1 MNLNKFL
8 RAALSVIVCSAVGAV
23 LMIIGGAVPALML
36 PSIFLCSV
44 VYIYNVGKTDGNCGF
59 FNMLITSLLLFGASW
74 LFEAQAEG
82 FSLLAAVYV
91 GAVLPSFVFGLMLK
105 RNTDFENK
113 YFASL
118 ATMLISVILA
128 LVFVKAEGFS
138 VSDAI
143 TDAAQGYRET
153 LTAVLEQSGIGATQN
168 IKSVVAD
175 ITDQTVQALTTYLPA
190 IIIIFSMIWTYL
202 TVMAG
207 VFVLRKLKLYN
218 IGYAKFNMIHV
229 PQFVCLITSVLFIVI
244 FMSESGGM
252 FAAALGNIAAVSE
265 FLIGISGAATVDY
278 FFAKKIA
285 SGYVRALIYLCAFGA
300 GFLFASLMWEV
311 MIVIGFV
318 DSLWNIR
325 FRDGIR
331 GE

>member
-8 RAALSVIVCSAVGAV
+8 GAVLSVIGCSAVGAV
-23 LMIIGGAVPALML
+23 LMIIGGAAPALML

-44 VYIYNVGKTDGNCGF
+44 VYIYNAGKTDGGCGF
-59 FNMLITSLLLFGASW
+59 LTMLITSLLLFGASW
-74 LFEAQAEG
+74 LFDARAEG
-82 FSLLAAVYV
+82 FLLLAAIYA
-91 GAVLPSFVFGLMLK
+91 GSVLPAFAFGLMLK

-118 ATMLISVILA
+118 AAMLISVLLA
-128 LVFVKAEGFS
+128 FAFVKAEGLS
-138 VSDAI
+138 VSNAI

-153 LTAVLEQSGIGATQN
+153 LTAVLEQSGIGATQSV
-168 IKSVVAD
+168 KSVVAD
-175 ITDQTVQALTTYLPA
+175 ITDQTVQTLTTYLPA

-207 VFVLRKLKLYN
+207 VFVLRKLKVYN
-218 IGYAKFNMIHV
+218 IGYARFNMLHV
-229 PQFVCLITSVLFIVI
+229 PQFVCLITSVLFIVM

-252 FAAALGNIAAVSE
+252 FAAAIGNVAAVSE

-285 SGYVRALIYLCAFGA
+285 SGYARALIYLCAFAA
-300 GFLFASLMWEV
+300 GFLFTSLIWEV
-311 MIVIGFV
+311 MIVIGFA